1 MRIAIQSAAHIT
13 AVMFSTSVM
22 AVEISPS
29 AAELP
34 SGDVWPSR
42 ATPQRSSQTRNE
54 IETPAIP
61 LPPAR
66 PLGGN
71 VAPNE
76 FKLDVPT
83 EFKFNITLTI
93 RPNDNPL
100 VNHAARSHRP
110 VGFAC
115 RGDCRGQKFRP
126 AHCHG

>member
-1 MRIAIQSAAHIT
+1 MRIAMQSAAHIT

-22 AVEISPS
+22 AAEIPPS

-34 SGDVWPSR
+34 SGDVWPSH

-54 IETPAIP
+54 IEAPAIP

-66 PLGGN
+66 PSGGN

-76 FKLDVPT
+76 FKLNVPT

-100 VNHAARSHRP
+100 ANHAARSHRP
-110 VGFAC
+110 VGFAYH
-115 RGDCRGQKFRP
+115 GDCRNQKFRM
-126 AHCHG
+126 AHCRG

>member
-13 AVMFSTSVM
+13 AVMFLTSVM
-22 AVEISPS
+22 AAEISPS
-29 AAELP
+29 AADLP
-34 SGDVWPSR
+34 SGDVRPSH

-66 PLGGN
+66 PLSGK

-76 FKLDVPT
+76 FKLDVPR
-83 EFKFNITLTI
+83 EFRFDITLTI

-100 VNHAARSHRP
+100 GNHAVRSHRP
-110 VGFAC
+110 VGFAYH
-115 RGDCRGQKFRP
+115 GDCRSQKVRP
-126 AHCHG
+126 ARCHG

>member
-13 AVMFSTSVM
+13 ALMFSTSVM
-22 AVEISPS
+22 AAEISPS

-34 SGDVWPSR
+34 SGDVWPSH

-54 IETPAIP
+54 IETPTIP

-66 PLGGN
+66 PLSGK

-93 RPNDNPL
+93 QPNDNPL
-100 VNHAARSHRP
+100 ANHAARSHRS
-110 VGFAC
+110 VGFAYH
-115 RGDCRGQKFRP
+115 GDCRGQKSRV
-126 AHCHG
+126 ARCHG

>member
-1 MRIAIQSAAHIT
+1 MRFAIHSAAYIV

-34 SGDVWPSR
+34 SGDVWPFH
-42 ATPQRSSQTRNE
+42 ATQQRSSQSQTE
-54 IETPAIP
+54 IETPDIP

-66 PLGGN
+66 PLAGN

-76 FKLDVPT
+76 FKFDVPT

-93 RPNDNPL
+93 RPNDNSL
-100 VNHAARSHRP
+100 ANHAARSHRP
-110 VGFAC
+110 VGFAYH
-115 RGDCRGQKFRP
+115 GDCRSQKVRP
-126 AHCHG
+126 ARCRG

>member
-13 AVMFSTSVM
+13 ALMFSTSVM
-22 AVEISPS
+22 AAEISPS

-34 SGDVWPSR
+34 SGDVWP
-42 ATPQRSSQTRNE
+42 AHTTPQRSSQTRNE

-66 PLGGN
+66 PLSGK

-76 FKLDVPT
+76 FKFDVPT

-93 RPNDNPL
+93 RPNDKPL
-100 VNHAARSHRP
+100 VNHAARSHRS
-110 VGFAC
+110 VGFAYH
-115 RGDCRGQKFRP
+115 GDCRGQKSRV
-126 AHCHG
+126 ARCHG